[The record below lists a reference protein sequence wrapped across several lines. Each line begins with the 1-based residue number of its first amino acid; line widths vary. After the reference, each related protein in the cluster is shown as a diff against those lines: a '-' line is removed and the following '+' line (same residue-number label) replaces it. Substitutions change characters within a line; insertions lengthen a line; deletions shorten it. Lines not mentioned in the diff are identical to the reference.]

1 MQVDRLQSTLA
12 QLEKTNETLRQ
23 QKTEAEAAFTRRNH
37 ELSHENRQLRLR
49 LQQCGLEVR
58 EIRSEEARMRQKRAE
73 ADKMLQ
79 EALQEA
85 LRDKETAEREV
96 ARLSAQMQELKGRNV
111 ELEKLL
117 REGGGGNAAPQ
128 SGGLDDPN
136 TTYSLRH
143 LEEVNLRTRKIND
156 DNHQLKLEIST
167 LKVQMKEQET
177 ALRHEH
183 AEEMHGLKAQHKAD
197 MLALI
202 EDRDQQIL
210 KIQREAN
217 EQQMNDQR
225 NRSGEVSKLEE
236 ERRVLMQKLERAS
249 DDVYNARQQY
259 NGELSLLRRA
269 LQCQQ
274 KEHEKAV
281 AVMSGMCQQI
291 EFVESQYRVIVE
303 EKTKADRELLGNLGN
318 TEQELQRMR
327 TRFADQERWT
337 AYLNSVIETVEDER
351 DMHESGQIERDKR
364 IEALQKEIA
373 LLNDQLEKA
382 KKEKDNAT
390 EELQRK
396 GMDTELEVARREK
409 EIMQAQVRLEAEQ
422 TEIMEGKLKSMEAH
436 VAALEQE
443 CTRLADARDWLESE
457 KIIMEQDLMAEIH
470 RLEQEVRRAHDE
482 RDRLSL
488 VQRIF
493 DDQQQRGGAGAP

>member
-1 MQVDRLQSTLA
+1 
-12 QLEKTNETLRQ
+12 
-23 QKTEAEAAFTRRNH
+23 
-37 ELSHENRQLRLR
+37 
-49 LQQCGLEVR
+49 
-58 EIRSEEARMRQKRAE
+58 
-73 ADKMLQ
+73 
-79 EALQEA
+79 
-85 LRDKETAEREV
+85 
-96 ARLSAQMQELKGRNV
+96 
-111 ELEKLL
+111 
-117 REGGGGNAAPQ
+117 
-128 SGGLDDPN
+128 
-136 TTYSLRH
+136 
-143 LEEVNLRTRKIND
+143 
-156 DNHQLKLEIST
+156 
-167 LKVQMKEQET
+167 
-177 ALRHEH
+177 
-183 AEEMHGLKAQHKAD
+183 
-197 MLALI
+197 
-202 EDRDQQIL
+202 
-210 KIQREAN
+210 
-217 EQQMNDQR
+217 
-225 NRSGEVSKLEE
+225 
-236 ERRVLMQKLERAS
+236 
-249 DDVYNARQQY
+249 
-259 NGELSLLRRA
+259 
-269 LQCQQ
+269 
-274 KEHEKAV
+274 
-281 AVMSGMCQQI
+281 
-291 EFVESQYRVIVE
+291 
-303 EKTKADRELLGNLGN
+303 
-318 TEQELQRMR
+318 MR

>member
-1 MQVDRLQSTLA
+1 
-12 QLEKTNETLRQ
+12 
-23 QKTEAEAAFTRRNH
+23 
-37 ELSHENRQLRLR
+37 
-49 LQQCGLEVR
+49 
-58 EIRSEEARMRQKRAE
+58 
-73 ADKMLQ
+73 
-79 EALQEA
+79 
-85 LRDKETAEREV
+85 
-96 ARLSAQMQELKGRNV
+96 
-111 ELEKLL
+111 
-117 REGGGGNAAPQ
+117 
-128 SGGLDDPN
+128 
-136 TTYSLRH
+136 
-143 LEEVNLRTRKIND
+143 
-156 DNHQLKLEIST
+156 LKLELST
-167 LKVQMKEQET
+167 ARVEMKELET
-177 ALRHEH
+177 RLRHEAAEQLH
-183 AEEMHGLKAQHKAD
+183 AVKAEHKAE

-210 KIQREAN
+210 KIQRESN
-217 EQQMNDQR
+217 EQQMQDQR
-225 NRSGEVSKLEE
+225 EKSADVSKLEE

-303 EKTKADRELLGNLGN
+303 EKTAADRELLSSLGS
-318 TEQELQRMR
+318 TEEELQRMR
-327 TRFADQERWT
+327 VRFADQERWT

-351 DMHESGQIERDKR
+351 DMHEATVIDKEKRSEALDEEIAKLRDQIEKLRKKLEEAEDTMKR
-364 IEALQKEIA
+364 QG
-373 LLNDQLEKA
+373 
-382 KKEKDNAT
+382 T
-390 EELQRK
+390 ETELQ
-396 GMDTELEVARREK
+396 LAQREK

-436 VAALEQE
+436 VAALEAE
-443 CTRLADARDWLESE
+443 CTRLADSRDWLESE
-457 KIIMEQDLMAEIH
+457 KIIMEQDLMSEIH

-493 DDQQQRGGAGAP
+493 DDQQERSGGAPVRAGGAA

>member
-1 MQVDRLQSTLA
+1 
-12 QLEKTNETLRQ
+12 
-23 QKTEAEAAFTRRNH
+23 
-37 ELSHENRQLRLR
+37 
-49 LQQCGLEVR
+49 
-58 EIRSEEARMRQKRAE
+58 
-73 ADKMLQ
+73 
-79 EALQEA
+79 
-85 LRDKETAEREV
+85 
-96 ARLSAQMQELKGRNV
+96 
-111 ELEKLL
+111 
-117 REGGGGNAAPQ
+117 
-128 SGGLDDPN
+128 
-136 TTYSLRH
+136 
-143 LEEVNLRTRKIND
+143 
-156 DNHQLKLEIST
+156 
-167 LKVQMKEQET
+167 MKEQET

-303 EKTKADRELLGNLGN
+303 EKTKADRELLSNLGN

-351 DMHESGQIERDKR
+351 DMHESGAIERDKR
-364 IEALQKEIA
+364 IEALQKEIT
-373 LLNDQLEKA
+373 LLNERMEKVQ
-382 KKEKDNAT
+382 KEKDSAQD
-390 EELQRK
+390 ELQRK

-493 DDQQQRGGAGAP
+493 DDQQQRGGAGAT

>member
-1 MQVDRLQSTLA
+1 
-12 QLEKTNETLRQ
+12 
-23 QKTEAEAAFTRRNH
+23 
-37 ELSHENRQLRLR
+37 
-49 LQQCGLEVR
+49 
-58 EIRSEEARMRQKRAE
+58 
-73 ADKMLQ
+73 MLQ

-269 LQCQQ
+269 LQ
-274 KEHEKAV
+274 
-281 AVMSGMCQQI
+281 
-291 EFVESQYRVIVE
+291 R
-303 EKTKADRELLGNLGN
+303 
-318 TEQELQRMR
+318 
-327 TRFADQERWT
+327 
-337 AYLNSVIETVEDER
+337 
-351 DMHESGQIERDKR
+351 
-364 IEALQKEIA
+364 
-373 LLNDQLEKA
+373 
-382 KKEKDNAT
+382 
-390 EELQRK
+390 
-396 GMDTELEVARREK
+396 
-409 EIMQAQVRLEAEQ
+409 
-422 TEIMEGKLKSMEAH
+422 
-436 VAALEQE
+436 
-443 CTRLADARDWLESE
+443 
-457 KIIMEQDLMAEIH
+457 
-470 RLEQEVRRAHDE
+470 
-482 RDRLSL
+482 
-488 VQRIF
+488 
-493 DDQQQRGGAGAP
+493 